1 MTKVLIVEDDVAFAL
16 MLRTWLSKNGYEAE
30 SVVSAEQAVKR
41 MGECVFDVVLSDLRL
56 PDRDGITLLEWIR
69 HKSPHSE
76 VIIMTGY
83 ANVSTAVAAIK
94 LGAFDYLEKPVNPEI
109 LREKMTAAVMRHE
122 QRRSRPETQSASEP
136 GTAIVWGHSEAS
148 AKLRDHLLL
157 VAPTNM

>member
-83 ANVSTAVAAIK
+83 ANVSTDRKSV
-94 LGAFDYLEKPVNPEI
+94 V
-109 LREKMTAAVMRHE
+109 
-122 QRRSRPETQSASEP
+122 
-136 GTAIVWGHSEAS
+136 
-148 AKLRDHLLL
+148 
-157 VAPTNM
+157 